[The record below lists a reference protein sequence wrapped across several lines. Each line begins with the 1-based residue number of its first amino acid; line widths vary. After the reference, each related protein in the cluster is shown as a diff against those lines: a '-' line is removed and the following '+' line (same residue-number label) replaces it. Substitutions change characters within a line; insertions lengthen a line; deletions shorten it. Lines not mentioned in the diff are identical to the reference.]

1 MTAYFLDSSALVKR
15 YAAETGSAWVES
27 LTDPRAGNRI
37 YVAAITHV
45 EVVASIARKNKALLL
60 DSLDSEYNSS
70 RRFFSAEVAAMN
82 ANVQTFTVTLQL
94 PKDVYERVSQTA
106 SHEQRAFEDML
117 STLVGEGLSVHASV
131 RELFEGVSAQYRARL
146 IREGKSGQSSDEVLQ
161 ELRGL
166 REQIANEL
174 YPG

>member
-1 MTAYFLDSSALVKR
+1 MS
-15 YAAETGSAWVES
+15 
-27 LTDPRAGNRI
+27 
-37 YVAAITHV
+37 
-45 EVVASIARKNKALLL
+45 
-60 DSLDSEYNSS
+60 
-70 RRFFSAEVAAMN
+70 

-106 SHEQRAFEDML
+106 SLERRAFEDML
-117 STLVGEGLSVHASV
+117 STLVGEGLDVHASV

-146 IREGKSGQSSDEVLQ
+146 IRESKSGQSSDEVLQ

-166 REQIANEL
+166 REQVAHEL

>member
-1 MTAYFLDSSALVKR
+1 MD
-15 YAAETGSAWVES
+15 
-27 LTDPRAGNRI
+27 
-37 YVAAITHV
+37 
-45 EVVASIARKNKALLL
+45 
-60 DSLDSEYNSS
+60 
-70 RRFFSAEVAAMN
+70 

-117 STLVGEGLSVHASV
+117 STLVGEGLNVHASF

-146 IREGKSGQSSDEVLQ
+146 IREGKSGQSSDQVLQ
-161 ELRGL
+161 ELREL

>member
-1 MTAYFLDSSALVKR
+1 
-15 YAAETGSAWVES
+15 
-27 LTDPRAGNRI
+27 
-37 YVAAITHV
+37 
-45 EVVASIARKNKALLL
+45 
-60 DSLDSEYNSS
+60 
-70 RRFFSAEVAAMN
+70 MN

-131 RELFEGVSAQYRARL
+131 RELFEEVSAQYRARL
-146 IREGKSGQSSDEVLQ
+146 VREGKSGQSSDEVLQ